1 MQIVFLCAGLAILV
15 LSFIVVLNNP
25 EQSSRL
31 YPGSNVRFLSA
42 LPGLLL
48 LLVLL
53 TWFFPEPLSSDYLG
67 WFFCVAIIVGFVA
80 YSAWVDSSFKGG
92 LFKRVMH
99 SVVVNK
105 QAKQLTFKQAL
116 LRNMLRLVFL
126 PIAPFNLYMMSRDFR
141 RQSLHDRLSGTLVM
155 WTPDVIAANEPESS
169 YKVDIKS

>member
-1 MQIVFLCAGLAILV
+1 MQIVFFCGGLAILV

-48 LLVLL
+48 LLALL
-53 TWFFPEPLSSDYLG
+53 SWFFPEPLSSDYAG
-67 WFFCVAIIVGFVA
+67 WFIWLVIIAGFTA
-80 YSAWVDSSFKGG
+80 YSAWVDASFKGG

-105 QAKQLTFKQAL
+105 QAKRISFKQAL
-116 LRNMLRLVFL
+116 LRNIFKLVLL
-126 PIAPFNLYMMSRDFR
+126 PVAPFNLYMMSRDFR

-155 WTPDVIAANEPESS
+155 WTPDVIAANEPGSS
-169 YKVDIKS
+169 YEVDIKS